1 MTAPES
7 SESGQQW
14 MPGSVLSPHLSH
26 LLVLRPGGITYAR
39 VIPPPCPCA
48 QMVFKFMEDSFY
60 ENIIHEYKIF
70 SHQIF
75 YFCVFWASSTIL
87 YNLVIR
93 VMGLEGAV
101 KVIFCSLNTSRLII
115 LLPICHLAKN
125 QETTSIIAY
134 FPCQANWLCM
144 QWTDMSFAVQEWGGD
159 PCCPEMN
166 THLQHSSP
174 TRDPSWLCTW
184 PRCRAPTVPEPRPEC
199 WSLRVRSFQLL
210 PQAAQMNDCF
220 ETELTLSQGLNLL
233 SKLL

>member
-1 MTAPES
+1 MQES
-7 SESGQQW
+7 SHLPVPLHKRSSSSW
-14 MPGSVLSPHLSH
+14 RIHFMKISYMSTNFFPTKSFISVFSELLQLSCIIQ
-26 LLVLRPGGITYAR
+26 LLVI
-39 VIPPPCPCA
+39 
-48 QMVFKFMEDSFY
+48 
-60 ENIIHEYKIF
+60 
-70 SHQIF
+70 
-75 YFCVFWASSTIL
+75 
-87 YNLVIR
+87 
-93 VMGLEGAV
+93 GLEGAV

-125 QETTSIIAY
+125 QETTSIIVY

-166 THLQHSSP
+166 THLQHPSP

-210 PQAAQMNDCF
+210 QQAAQMNDCF